1 MLKNEIFRISDYII
15 PRCCWLDIIVTKIFV
30 FIFSRFFVFLFFFTL
45 RMTFAID
52 ILETEKAF

>member
-1 MLKNEIFRISDYII
+1 MLRNEIFRSSDYII
-15 PRCCWLDIIVTKIFV
+15 PRCHWLDIIVTKIFV
-30 FIFSRFFVFLFFFTL
+30 FIFSLFFFFFTL

>member
-1 MLKNEIFRISDYII
+1 MLKNEIFRSSDYII

-30 FIFSRFFVFLFFFTL
+30 FIFSFFFFTL

>member
-1 MLKNEIFRISDYII
+1 MLKNEIFRSSDYII

-30 FIFSRFFVFLFFFTL
+30 FIFSFFFFFFTL

>member
-1 MLKNEIFRISDYII
+1 MLKNEIFRSSDNII
-15 PRCCWLDIIVTKIFV
+15 PRCCWLDIIVTKICV
-30 FIFSRFFVFLFFFTL
+30 FIFYLFIYFFFFTL